1 MFEDPG
7 LNHGYDNLKGF
18 TKHQVSY
25 NWQTVKIMQKA
36 LYASGNYIVFKMF
49 VWSWNT
55 ELSRRKRADKQY

>member
-7 LNHGYDNLKGF
+7 LNHGHDNLKGF

-49 VWSWNT
+49 V
-55 ELSRRKRADKQY
+55 